1 MAIFQQAYD
10 AAAER
15 YADKFWNSMSAVEIA
30 QAVYHEM
37 RRLDAQDA
45 ATRDTIPAKRGS
57 SSEPFQAEAHSGH
70 TGDSGP

>member
-1 MAIFQQAYD
+1 MATFQQAYD

-15 YADKFWNSMSAVEIA
+15 YADKFWNSLSVAEIA

-45 ATRDTIPAKRGS
+45 ATPDTIPAKRGS
-57 SSEPFQAEAHSGH
+57 SSEPSQPDAHSG
-70 TGDSGP
+70 DAGP

>member
-1 MAIFQQAYD
+1 MTTFQQAYD

-15 YADKFWNSMSAVEIA
+15 YADKFWNSLSAAEIA

-57 SSEPFQAEAHSGH
+57 LSGPAQADAPS
-70 TGDSGP
+70 GDSGP

>member
-1 MAIFQQAYD
+1 MATFQQAYD

-15 YADKFWNSMSAVEIA
+15 YADKFWTSMGAAELA

-57 SSEPFQAEAHSGH
+57 SSEPSQADAHSGH

>member
-1 MAIFQQAYD
+1 MATFQQAYD

-15 YADKFWNSMSAVEIA
+15 YANKWTSMGASEIA

-45 ATRDTIPAKRGS
+45 TATKRRS
-57 SSEPFQAEAHSGH
+57 SSEPSQAD
-70 TGDSGP
+70 TI

>member
-1 MAIFQQAYD
+1 MATFQQAYD

-15 YADKFWNSMSAVEIA
+15 YADKFWNSMSAAEIA

-45 ATRDTIPAKRGS
+45 VTRDTTAAKRGP
-57 SSEPFQAEAHSGH
+57 SSEPSQADAHSGH